1 MNYLLDTNIY
11 IFWLNEDIHRM
22 SKEQLDILEN
32 SSNQLWISSAS
43 LHELAIKVRKGSNP
57 FNISYQEAINE
68 ISKRKVKVLELKQAH
83 YDKIL
88 NLPFVSIKVGSTKSH
103 GDPFD
108 LLIIAQAIC
117 EKIPVLSTDEYFP
130 IYDEINV
137 VI

>member
-1 MNYLLDTNIY
+1 MDYLLDTNIY
-11 IFWLNEDIHRM
+11 IFWLNDDKYRM
-22 SKEQLDILEN
+22 SKEQIDILTN
-32 SSNQLWISSAS
+32 PLNQLWISSAS

-57 FNISYQEAINE
+57 FNISYQEAIVE
-68 ISKRKVKVLELKQAH
+68 ISKRKIRILELKQAH

-88 NLPFVSIKVGSTKSH
+88 ELSFVPIKTGSVKSH

-117 EKIPVLSTDEYFP
+117 EKMPVLSTDEYFP
-130 IYDEINV
+130 IYDKISV